1 MARIPKPPLPSSS
14 ALPPAEPDRNPE
26 LSQIRL
32 YFIAVKP
39 QSGDIFDRLGVEFED
54 EGYALSNVELDE
66 AAGTEEISIY
76 LDPEEVEATEARM
89 RAMLDSVQPGI
100 VVAREELGDVDWVA
114 KSLEGLKPVRA
125 GGFLV
130 FGSHDRDAVK
140 PTDIPIEIEAG
151 LAFGTGHHGTTSGCL
166 EMIAKVVAAEHPSN
180 ALDLGTGSAVLA
192 IAIAKLGPIP
202 VLATDIDD
210 IATQVAAQN
219 VALNGVSDHVEAITA
234 EGFDNPIFVDRGP
247 FALLVANILAGP
259 LIALA
264 PQMVNHVAD
273 GGSLILSG
281 ILGTQHDAVVAAYT
295 AQGFRHIE
303 TMHRGEWVTLHLKP

>member
-1 MARIPKPPLPSSS
+1 M
-14 ALPPAEPDRNPE
+14 
-26 LSQIRL
+26 SQIRL
-32 YFIAVKP
+32 YVIAAKP
-39 QSGDIFDRLGVEFED
+39 QSSDIFARLGIEFEE
-54 EGYALSNVELDE
+54 EGYALANVELDE
-66 AAGTEEISIY
+66 VAGTEEISVY
-76 LDPEEVEATEARM
+76 LDPDEAKVAEARM
-89 RAMLDSVQPGI
+89 RAILDAVQPGI
-100 VVAREELGDVDWVA
+100 AVAREELGDVDWVA

-130 FGSHDRDAVK
+130 YGSHDRDAIE

-166 EMIAKVVAAEHPSN
+166 EMIAKVVATEHPSN

-192 IAIAKLGPIP
+192 IAIAKLDAIP

-210 IATQVAAQN
+210 IATTVAAQN
-219 VALNGVSDHVEAITA
+219 AALNDVSDHVETVTA
-234 EGFDNPIFVDRGP
+234 AGFDNPIFAQRGP

-264 PQMVNHVAD
+264 PQMVKHVAD

-281 ILGTQHDAVVAAYT
+281 ILATQHDAVVAAYT

-303 TMHRGEWVTLHLKP
+303 TLHRGEWVTLHLKS